1 MSQKNID
8 SFFARKSAANTPST
22 SSANIENES
31 VPSVSV
37 ESNEPSSSKT
47 VETAASD
54 NLDVVE
60 SVSDAESDDKS
71 VYQQAAKRKKQTV
84 RKYDQDY
91 LAFGFIEKVVSEIPR
106 PFICCAMFYLRIAP
120 WFRVNWNGVLQK
132 TTPMS
137 QKKPI
142 EYFKELKFQHKS
154 QGIAMTSFT
163 QTE

>member
-1 MSQKNID
+1 MNHVAKNID

-37 ESNEPSSSKT
+37 ESNTPSSSKT

-106 PFICCAMFYLRIAP
+106 PLCLLCD
-120 WFRVNWNGVLQK
+120 VLLANSSLIPSKLERHLTKNHPDVAKK
-132 TTPMS
+132 TN
-137 QKKPI
+137 
-142 EYFKELKFQHKS
+142 
-154 QGIAMTSFT
+154 
-163 QTE
+163 